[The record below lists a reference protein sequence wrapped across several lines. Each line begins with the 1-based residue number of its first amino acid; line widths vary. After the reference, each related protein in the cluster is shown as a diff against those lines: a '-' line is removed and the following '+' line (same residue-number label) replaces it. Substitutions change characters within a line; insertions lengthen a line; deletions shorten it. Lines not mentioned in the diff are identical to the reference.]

1 MEALRSGGFKGKV
14 TMITREGHNPIDRT
28 KLSKAL
34 MGDASKVELRSDEW
48 YKNAAIDKVEGNVT
62 SVDFG
67 SKKVDTEDGKS
78 YSYTKLILASGGS
91 AKFLPMDGLNGDLE
105 NVFLLRSI
113 THVQDILKAAGEDG
127 GKKIVVIGSSF
138 IGMEVANCL
147 AGMKHDVTVVGM
159 EKQPMERVMGQ
170 KVGAIFKALV
180 EKNGV
185 KFIMESGVDKA
196 MPSKS
201 DPKKVGSVQI
211 KDGPEI
217 EVDLVVEGVGIKPS
231 TDYLEGTKE
240 VELNKDGSVN
250 VDETFAVKGL
260 KDVYAVGDIA
270 SYPYHGPGGNG
281 KPVRIE
287 HWNVA
292 QNAGRAA
299 ATHIINPSAKPKP
312 FIPVF
317 WSAMGAQLRY
327 CGHTPD
333 GYDDVIVQGETGA
346 DKPSW
351 VAYYTKGE
359 EVLAVASMMK
369 DPYMA
374 QSAELMRRGK
384 MPKKS
389 ELNKGVDIMEISIP
403 AEVKM

>member
-1 MEALRSGGFKGKV
+1 
-14 TMITREGHNPIDRT
+14 MITREGYNPIDRT

-34 MGDASKVELRSDEW
+34 MGDVSKVALRTDEW
-48 YKNAAIDKVEGNVT
+48 YGEAGIEKAEGNVT
-62 SVDFG
+62 SVDFAG
-67 SKKVDTEDGKS
+67 KKVSTEDGKS
-78 YSYTKLILASGGS
+78 YSYTKLILASGGTP
-91 AKFLPMDGLNGDLE
+91 KWLPMDGLNGDLE

-113 THVQDILKAAGEDG
+113 SHVQGILKAAGQDG
-127 GKKIVVIGSSF
+127 GKKVVVVGSSF

-147 AGMKHDVTVVGM
+147 AGMKHDVTVIGM
-159 EKQPMERVMGQ
+159 EKQPMERVMGE
-170 KVGAIFKALV
+170 KVGAIFKALL

-185 KFIMESGVDKA
+185 KFHMETGVDKA
-196 MPSKS
+196 VPSKS
-201 DPKKVGSVQI
+201 DSKKVGAVLLQSG
-211 KDGPEI
+211 KEL
-217 EVDLVVEGVGIKPS
+217 EADLVVEGVGIRPS
-231 TDYLEGTKE
+231 TDYLQGSKE

-250 VDETFAVKGL
+250 VDETFSVKGL
-260 KDVYAVGDIA
+260 KDVFAVGDIA

-299 ATHIINPSAKPKP
+299 AAHIINPSAKPKP

-317 WSAMGAQLRY
+317 WSAVGAQLRY

-333 GYDDVIVQGETGA
+333 GYDDVILQGETSA
-346 DKPSW
+346 EKPSW

-359 EVLAVASMMK
+359 EVQAVASMMK
-369 DPYMA
+369 DPYMS